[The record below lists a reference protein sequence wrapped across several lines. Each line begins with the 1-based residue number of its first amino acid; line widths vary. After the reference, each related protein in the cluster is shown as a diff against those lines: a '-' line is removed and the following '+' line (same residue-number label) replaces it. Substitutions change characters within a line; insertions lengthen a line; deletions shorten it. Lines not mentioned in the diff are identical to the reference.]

1 MNNEIELGI
10 GIVLYIL
17 YIVGIN
23 LHLVTLC
30 KSRNETMHKSKG
42 VQRIKSGHK
51 SRTIKRGMEWPE

>member
-23 LHLVTLC
+23 LHLVTLY
-30 KSRNETMHKSKG
+30 KRRNEKMNKSKG

>member
-23 LHLVTLC
+23 LHLVTLY
-30 KSRNETMHKSKG
+30 KSRNEKMNKSKG